1 MTDIIRQIADRA
13 ELRLREAF
21 LKAAARVRNEVDLE
35 ALARAIATND
45 ADAVAAL
52 ITALEEALSDEDS
65 LGGAAGMALVISAKA
80 ASAALPFSFSPD
92 TARAKFADHR
102 ASLIRSVSVK
112 SAQATSAT
120 AARASGNRPRET
132 NVTRPAS
139 QGGANIGNR

>member
-1 MTDIIRQIADRA
+1 MRISDWSSDVCSSD
-13 ELRLREAF
+13 LLREAF

-65 LGGAAGMALVISAKA
+65 LGSAAGMALVISAKA

-102 ASLIRSVSVK
+102 ASRSEERRVGKECDSTFRSRWSPVSK
-112 SAQATSAT
+112 KKKKQQTYM
-120 AARASGNRPRET
+120 
-132 NVTRPAS
+132 
-139 QGGANIGNR
+139 